1 MQRQS
6 LLRVAQ
12 DGGPAQRE
20 QAHALLTRWDGGD
33 DVSDE
38 AAQLIAAFLHDPD
51 LWR

>member
-12 DGGPAQRE
+12 AGAPAQRE
-20 QAHALLTRWDGGD
+20 KANSLLARWDSGD

-38 AAQLIAAFLHDPD
+38 AAQLIPAFMHDPD